1 MRMPRSSIPV
11 VSLTLAISRL
21 GLLASK
27 ELNSVG
33 FLRRGGLSLRTTI
46 VSNSGFHLA
55 ACALASPLL
64 RTPPLRDRTS
74 VLLLACWLRFSLFLL
89 RKQRDTGILPVTG
102 VWSF

>member
-1 MRMPRSSIPV
+1 MRMPRSSIPA

-27 ELNSVG
+27 ELNSVA

-64 RTPPLRDRTS
+64 RTPPLSGIALRFRYS
-74 VLLLACWLRFSLFLL
+74 PAGYALACFCCGNS
-89 RKQRDTGILPVTG
+89 VTRA
-102 VWSF
+102 SCP